1 MKAPEGFNLWK
12 SKNVQLTHENLLEN
26 IFVLSSD
33 IADFFG
39 VRHFNLLRRNISK
52 LQKEKHLPDHALK
65 IVFMIGV
72 GKSAQRE
79 QEIYALT
86 RHQAEILIMDFSGPK
101 ARDKKIAIL
110 KRLQAIEV
118 DVLQGSYSQAREK
131 AQTWD
136 GVQLLKDLGF
146 SASVNNEIATKKD
159 IATFLKVPET
169 TLGSFLHKHKN
180 EIQCIRLDL
189 PTIRSIGSKA
199 NHMNGYPLEEVA
211 KIVLGMNTE
220 VGIDFKNKFFGEV
233 GAAFVKPQ
241 TTDEVQWRKILSKI
255 FDGFDL
261 YFNYLIG
268 KYRVDF
274 FIAELNLVLECN
286 GFAHKYYNPEEET
299 KREQA
304 ITQKYALVRFAPEID
319 VETLING
326 ILQAKIGTIIRLYDA
341 ENVNSDQPR
350 SKTAYN

>member
-1 MKAPEGFNLWK
+1 MQLSHANILD
-12 SKNVQLTHENLLEN
+12 NVF
-26 IFVLSSD
+26 ILSTD
-33 IADFFG
+33 IASFFHM
-39 VRHFNLLRRNISK
+39 RHDNLTRNIYK
-52 LQKEKHLPDHALK
+52 LQDEELLPKRLLNFEEPFESGNRARRTHT
-65 IVFMIGV
+65 V
-72 GKSAQRE
+72 
-79 QEIYALT
+79 YALT
-86 RHQAEILIMDFSGPK
+86 RHQTYHLIMDFSGTK
-101 ARDKKIAIL
+101 ARSKKHAIVARL
-110 KRLQAIEV
+110 ESIETYLLQGEYLQA
-118 DVLQGSYSQAREK
+118 RNK
-131 AQTWD
+131 ASTWD

-199 NHMNGYPLEEVA
+199 NHMNGYPLEEVT

-220 VGIDFKNKFFGEV
+220 IGIDFKNKFFGKV

-255 FDGFDL
+255 FRRFSL
-261 YFNYLIG
+261 YFNYLVG

-286 GFAHKYYNPEEET
+286 GFSHKYYNPEEEAQ
-299 KREQA
+299 REQA
-304 ITQKYALVRFAPEID
+304 ITKQHALVRFAPEISL
-319 VETLING
+319 ETLING
-326 ILQAKIGTIIRLYDA
+326 ILQAKVGTVIRLHDD
-341 ENVNSDQPR
+341 ENVIILDTQNIPQQNVTR
-350 SKTAYN
+350 

>member
-1 MKAPEGFNLWK
+1 MSKIPHISDLLEFYIKAPEGFNLWK
-12 SKNVQLTHENLLEN
+12 NKNVQLTYENLLDN
-26 IFVLSSD
+26 VFVLSSD
-33 IADFFG
+33 IADFFD
-39 VRHFNLLRRNISK
+39 VRHFDLLRLNIAK
-52 LQKEKHLPDHALK
+52 LQKEKHLPNPVLK
-65 IVFMIGV
+65 IKHKTTIGS
-72 GKSAQRE
+72 SAQRE
-79 QEIYALT
+79 QEVYAFT
-86 RHQAEILIMDFSGPK
+86 RHQTEILIIDFSGPK
-101 ARDKKIAIL
+101 ARTKKIAIL

-136 GVQLLKDLGF
+136 GAILLKNFGF

-199 NHMNGYPLEEVA
+199 NHMNGYPLEEVT

-220 VGIDFKNKFFGEV
+220 VGIDFKNKFFGKV

-255 FDGFDL
+255 FRQFSL

-274 FIAELNLVLECN
+274 FIAEDSGFFNLCISLLKCWN
-286 GFAHKYYNPEEET
+286 C
-299 KREQA
+299 
-304 ITQKYALVRFAPEID
+304 
-319 VETLING
+319 
-326 ILQAKIGTIIRLYDA
+326 TIIP
-341 ENVNSDQPR
+341 VW
-350 SKTAYN
+350 